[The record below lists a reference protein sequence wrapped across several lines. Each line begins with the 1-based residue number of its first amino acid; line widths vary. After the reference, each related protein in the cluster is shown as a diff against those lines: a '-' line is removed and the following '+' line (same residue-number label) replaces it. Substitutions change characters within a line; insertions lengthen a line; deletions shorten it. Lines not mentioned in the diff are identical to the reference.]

1 MLFCCAAITLFVP
14 RMTQS
19 CQDLLFEANFSDP
32 PTYIRMKLL
41 EVELKVFHRNG
52 EIRPDCCGHF
62 IMSACLEITTWFT
75 REMLAI
81 DIEFK
86 FQR

>member
-1 MLFCCAAITLFVP
+1 MLFCSAEITLFVL

-19 CQDLLFEANFSDP
+19 CQDLLVEVNQSDP
-32 PTYIRMKLL
+32 LNYIGMKIL

-86 FQR
+86 F